1 MGNKD
6 IFTEHKSATK
16 AIWTHPNRLCATY
29 KAFIFRGRK
38 IQLKL
43 HAPYFVNFWSAHDVL
58 PWQSACV
65 LGFGGRQPAP
75 NETFCVRKGTS
86 RYPLRPI

>member
-1 MGNKD
+1 
-6 IFTEHKSATK
+6 
-16 AIWTHPNRLCATY
+16 
-29 KAFIFRGRK
+29 
-38 IQLKL
+38 
-43 HAPYFVNFWSAHDVL
+43 VNFWSAHDVL